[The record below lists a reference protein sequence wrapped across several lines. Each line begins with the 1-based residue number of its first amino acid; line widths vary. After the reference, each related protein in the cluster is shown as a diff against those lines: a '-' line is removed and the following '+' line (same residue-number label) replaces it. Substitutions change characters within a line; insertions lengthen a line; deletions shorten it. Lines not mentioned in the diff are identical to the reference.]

1 MPTDDTHGQRMALD
15 AERSILGAMLQLPE
29 AVPRGLAALK
39 PAAFYHRAN
48 TKVFEAIARLHARGE
63 PVDIITACAELDAH
77 GHLAEAGGRER
88 VCLLLDAAST
98 SANLEHHARLVR
110 HAYAAR
116 ERVRIGTMLANG
128 TSTDPVATR
137 DLIEY
142 LDRLQQEAEGATNP
156 AEEWA
161 RQGMSGSG
169 LLEAT
174 FPALPSWLGAG
185 VLPAGELASLTGH
198 SGVGKTYL
206 TVQLMSA
213 LSHGHSFCGI
223 ATQSCRVG
231 LIELEMPWNSIQSRV
246 STLHAGNFDN
256 MAFLCSPPGA
266 VRVNEPESQ
275 ANLIAFVKLHQ
286 LDVLILD
293 PFNRLHD
300 LDENS
305 GSDMGHVLEGLHEV
319 RRRTGVSILYLHHVR
334 KTPSGLPAGQHSRAS
349 SLDSGRGSSRLT
361 NDPATCLAL
370 DETKGM
376 VRLTFGKVRHG
387 LTPTPIYLKRND
399 RGFFDVSDDPAL
411 AKARRQDALEQMLTK
426 AGYEGVS
433 ATVASEILKVSE
445 QTIRDDMKKLGARI
459 TAFGKNDRRWVIGP
473 EDGGLPL

>member
-1 MPTDDTHGQRMALD
+1 MTATDGRTLNQAID
-15 AERSILGAMLQLPE
+15 AERSILGAMLAFPE

-39 PAAFYHRAN
+39 SSAFHYRAHLK
-48 TKVFEAIARLHARGE
+48 TFEAIARLHARGE

-77 GHLAEAGGRER
+77 GHLAEAGGREK
-88 VCLLLDAAST
+88 VCSLLEAAST

-116 ERVRIGTMLANG
+116 ERVRIGGLLANG
-128 TSTDPVATR
+128 TSTDPVAAR
-137 DLIEY
+137 DLLTQLALIE
-142 LDRLQQEAEGATNP
+142 QEAEGTTNP

-161 RQGMSGSG
+161 RQGLSGTTM
-169 LLEAT
+169 LESA
-174 FPALPSWLGAG
+174 FPALPSWIGDG
-185 VLPAGELASLTGH
+185 ILPAGELASITGH
-198 SGVGKTYL
+198 SGVGKTFF

-213 LSHGHSFCGI
+213 LSHGHSMCGI
-223 ATQSCRVG
+223 PTQSCRVG

-266 VRVNEPESQ
+266 VHVNEPESQ

-349 SLDSGRGSSRLT
+349 SLDAGRGSSRLT

-433 ATVASEILKVSE
+433 ASLASEVLNVSE

-459 TAFGKNDRRWVIGP
+459 TAFGKNDRRWIIGP